1 MPANI
6 PDNLEQ
12 QVKEIISSTTG
23 KNIEELKTDA
33 NLWTELGIDSIK
45 AIEITVALEK
55 TFKVRVKDEEIPK
68 ITTIAQIVEI
78 LKGAIE
84 EKAQ

>member
-55 TFKVRVKDEEIPK
+55 TFSVRVKDEEIPK

-78 LKGAIE
+78 LKGALN